1 MPREHYLGNFE
12 PCIISSLYRW
22 EMFIYIA
29 ANIII
34 LICRSI
40 LGGEQTTL
48 LLFQFPAGGQFCVVQ
63 RRIRILPE
71 ATALSYALRLLNLI
85 CVLYISE
92 FRVRINEELQY
103 PSIQLIDY
111 YFFFQVSNRNKST
124 SVDIDQHVI
133 CNAFP
138 LLPSLFS
145 FSFMHQFCSSETS
158 KQKIKLTGPG
168 NEKLLFIYFTIKVSP
183 HQPNR
188 PTNSN
193 FSHNLSRLLRSNDQR
208 TQCPCQVCSA
218 IITNISP
225 RNSV

>member
-111 YFFFQVSNRNKST
+111 YFFFKYRTETNPHLLIST
-124 SVDIDQHVI
+124 SMLSATHFQYFHHYS
-133 CNAFP
+133 
-138 LLPSLFS
+138 PSLS
-145 FSFMHQFCSSETS
+145 C
-158 KQKIKLTGPG
+158 
-168 NEKLLFIYFTIKVSP
+168 IYFAP
-183 HQPNR
+183 AR
-188 PTNSN
+188 PA
-193 FSHNLSRLLRSNDQR
+193 SRTLN
-208 TQCPCQVCSA
+208 
-218 IITNISP
+218 
-225 RNSV
+225 